1 MKDIGTCSLSLLWYL
16 INLKMKSKT
25 KKKQA
30 LSEHTIII
38 LHVIR
43 TNNFFSFT
51 VHTPMT
57 FEAGGGI
64 GH

>member
-1 MKDIGTCSLSLLWYL
+1 MKDIGSYSLSLLWYL

-25 KKKQA
+25 KKQA

-43 TNNFFSFT
+43 TNNFFSFIEY
-51 VHTPMT
+51 TPMT
-57 FEAGGGI
+57 FEAGGMI

>member
-1 MKDIGTCSLSLLWYL
+1 
-16 INLKMKSKT
+16 MKSKT
-25 KKKQA
+25 KKQA

-43 TNNFFSFT
+43 TNNFFSFIEY
-51 VHTPMT
+51 TPMT
-57 FEAGGGI
+57 FEAGGMI